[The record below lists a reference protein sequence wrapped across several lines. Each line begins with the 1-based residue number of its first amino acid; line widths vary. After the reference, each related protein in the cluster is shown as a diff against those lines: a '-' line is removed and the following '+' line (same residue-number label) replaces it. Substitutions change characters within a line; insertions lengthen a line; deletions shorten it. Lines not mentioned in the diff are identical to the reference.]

1 MINVYLLLGIGF
13 VLAIIELLIGSF
25 YVIFFALAFLLV
37 GILSLFL
44 SLNLV
49 WQIILIVLIALVSFV
64 IFRKFFKKSKK
75 EENLKDNFLD
85 ESGEGVIRNGMIY
98 YKGTLWQSNE
108 IKDLKDGDR
117 VRVTGVKANQIQ
129 IIRE

>member
-1 MINVYLLLGIGF
+1 MINAYLLLAIGF

-25 YVIFFALAFLLV
+25 YVIFFALGFLFV

-49 WQIILIVLIALVSFV
+49 WQIILIALISLVSFM

-85 ESGEGVIRNGMIY
+85 ESGEGVIQNGMIY

-108 IKDLKDGDR
+108 IEDLKDGDR
-117 VRVTGVKANQIQ
+117 VRITGVRANQIQ